1 MYYCSTLSKTD
12 CERLLELL
20 FSSLELPAGV
30 MVKFLVGF
38 YNKGDKDFIVE
49 TLDASFRYPMDYT
62 FYIQNVETDL
72 VLSLLVLT
80 ATLIS
85 VHGGHVQSS
94 SSARTGGH
102 IRLRFRPQRKLRK

>member
-1 MYYCSTLSKTD
+1 MRSTQKVIFLLDRHASMYYQCSTR
-12 CERLLELL
+12 ERLLELL

-62 FYIQNVETDL
+62 FYIQNVEKDL

-80 ATLIS
+80 VIHIS
-85 VHGGHVQSS
+85 VHGGHV
-94 SSARTGGH
+94 
-102 IRLRFRPQRKLRK
+102 